1 MKMYRKIVG
10 VAFVLIGFAGLA
22 LSAAGAFMSRQII
35 DDLGGAAENALA
47 LISESLDTVDDTL
60 ILTKQTVGEVTE
72 GLDTVGLAAVNLSD
86 TINDTQPILE
96 QVTQVA
102 ARDVPDSLETV
113 QAAIPNVAQAAGAI
127 DDTLKILN
135 AFQVERSIFG
145 VPIQFDL
152 GIDYDPESPL
162 SETVL
167 ELGQGLEE
175 LPVGL
180 RALEDDLSTANESF
194 LTIGDNVQTIAEDLE
209 RVNSSVSELEPLI
222 DEYIR
227 LAAESAELTRQT
239 QAALSQ
245 QLQTAKLVT
254 TLLFVW
260 LGLSQLV
267 PFYLS
272 WELLGSHER
281 RSAESSE

>member
-1 MKMYRKIVG
+1 MYRKIVG

-35 DDLGGAAENALA
+35 DELGGAAENALA

-60 ILTKQTVGEVTE
+60 ILTKQTIGEVAE

-102 ARDVPDSLETV
+102 ARDVPNSLETV

-175 LPVGL
+175 LPAGL
-180 RALEDDLSTANESF
+180 RALEDDLSSANESF
-194 LTIGDNVQTIAEDLE
+194 LAIGDNVQTIAEDLE

-227 LAAESAELTRQT
+227 LAAESADLTRQT
-239 QAALSQ
+239 QAALSR

-272 WELLGSHER
+272 WELLGNRER